1 MYFAKAPTITAAR
14 KLLFFSRLAKS
25 QKKSDCKEV
34 SIKVL
39 VCAVFSVCQLNS
51 LDLARQKKSIR
62 PIFDQ
67 KVAKKETKTAPPSIV
82 FKSWPD
88 KQIRSAINFY
98 KRWKEISKDR
108 IVSVC
113 PSIFLKLTE
122 REKSLDQRFSFSV
135 CPAISFKSWLE
146 NIARIAKLP

>member
-67 KVAKKETKTAPPSIV
+67 KVAKKETKTAPHQLFSRV
-82 FKSWPD
+82 DQTNKSV
-88 KQIRSAINFY
+88 Q
-98 KRWKEISKDR
+98 
-108 IVSVC
+108 
-113 PSIFLKLTE
+113 PSIFIKGG
-122 REKSLDQRFSFSV
+122 K
-135 CPAISFKSWLE
+135 K
-146 NIARIAKLP
+146 